1 MTIVVVV
8 AFVVAIV
15 QLLHTYIVVGAWAS
29 EVVGA
34 SEVVVAFEAV
44 GA

>member
-1 MTIVVVV
+1 MTVVVV
-8 AFVVAIV
+8 IAFVVAV
-15 QLLHTYIVVGAWAS
+15 VRLLHMYIVMGAWAS